1 MDNRNIYKFP
11 SAGDMKK
18 VKLAILNSNFSMILK
33 LKVFLVINYPKYHLN
48 ILRFYLHRP
57 FISYY

>member
-1 MDNRNIYKFP
+1 MDNRYIFKIQ
-11 SAGDMKK
+11 SAGDLKK

-57 FISYY
+57 FIPYY